1 MWYYKGQSKE
11 TLANVNAFRIRLAN
25 FYGIRKIRLMQ
36 TSLSKNPSFNLTLG

>member
-11 TLANVNAFRIRLAN
+11 TLANVNAFRIRL
-25 FYGIRKIRLMQ
+25 RQ